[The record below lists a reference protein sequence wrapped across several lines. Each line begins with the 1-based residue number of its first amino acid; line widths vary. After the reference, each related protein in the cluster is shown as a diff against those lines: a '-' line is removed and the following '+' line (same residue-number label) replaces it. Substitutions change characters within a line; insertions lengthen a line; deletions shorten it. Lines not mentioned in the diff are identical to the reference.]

1 MEKLLGEP
9 ITDQILS
16 EVTFV
21 HRANLRNDG
30 RVTETDYLLFKL
42 LQLQKVDVAVLE
54 KLVDRYHALDVDNSG
69 TLEIGLEV
77 PSAAQVEELRR
88 RAAAEVAEGTVEE
101 ERPLRVLW
109 NEAQQQRRGA
119 DLGSASAL
127 GGGAVVENAARAPE
141 HGQHRHR
148 ARMPFV
154 YLLVEIKGELHDLC
168 VCYTSQLD
176 YSMNCELKSDNTH

>member
-1 MEKLLGEP
+1 VEKLLGEP

-109 NEAQQQRRGA
+109 NEAQQQRRGQRR
-119 DLGSASAL
+119 SASSSKQQRQQGR
-127 GGGAVVENAARAPE
+127 GGGECEESAASDDHTVEMQNDEEEKVGGEEDRGSVPE
-141 HGQHRHR
+141 ESYGQYFTR
-148 ARMPFV
+148 
-154 YLLVEIKGELHDLC
+154 L
-168 VCYTSQLD
+168 T
-176 YSMNCELKSDNTH
+176 

>member
-69 TLEIGLEV
+69 TVCGEEI
-77 PSAAQVEELRR
+77 
-88 RAAAEVAEGTVEE
+88 RA
-101 ERPLRVLW
+101 L
-109 NEAQQQRRGA
+109 
-119 DLGSASAL
+119 
-127 GGGAVVENAARAPE
+127 
-141 HGQHRHR
+141 
-148 ARMPFV
+148 
-154 YLLVEIKGELHDLC
+154 LC
-168 VCYTSQLD
+168 VPTDFCARSQCSLVLAPPVQG
-176 YSMNCELKSDNTH
+176 SR